1 MFVASSV
8 KIRSKA
14 EHNKMITQIHSWES
28 CGISATN
35 EVQQMQAQGL
45 APESWQPPLSVQDV
59 GQKDRAQPCWKGP
72 KGAGGWQAGR
82 QPAMCPQPQK
92 PTVSWAA
99 SKEGRPAG

>member
-45 APESWQPPLSVQDV
+45 ARESWKPPL
-59 GQKDRAQPCWKGP
+59 
-72 KGAGGWQAGR
+72 
-82 QPAMCPQPQK
+82 
-92 PTVSWAA
+92 
-99 SKEGRPAG
+99 

>member
-45 APESWQPPLSVQDV
+45 APESWQPPLSVQ
-59 GQKDRAQPCWKGP
+59 GGECKDRAQTYQNGL
-72 KGAGGWQAGR
+72 GDTGGW
-82 QPAMCPQPQK
+82 
-92 PTVSWAA
+92 
-99 SKEGRPAG
+99 